1 MRFFAFCREL
11 LAPGAQYP
19 RFWKIKGEDTLEA
32 KNSKIG
38 TRHRRRFRFSA
49 YCRELRA
56 PKVFYIRFRKIKA
69 AFTL

>member
-1 MRFFAFCREL
+1 MRFLAFCREL
-11 LAPGAQYP
+11 LAPEAKYL
-19 RFWKIKGEDTLEA
+19 RFRKIKGVDTLEA

-38 TRHRRRFRFSA
+38 TRHRRRFGFAA

-56 PKVFYIRFRKIKA
+56 SNVLFVRFRKIKA